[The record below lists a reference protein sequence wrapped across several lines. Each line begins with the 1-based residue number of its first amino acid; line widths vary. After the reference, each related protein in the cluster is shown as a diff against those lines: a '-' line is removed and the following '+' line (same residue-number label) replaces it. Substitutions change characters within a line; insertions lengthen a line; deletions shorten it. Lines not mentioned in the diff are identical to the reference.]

1 MSQYTLLTGATGLL
15 GRYLMRDLLQR
26 GVRLAVLA
34 RPSKRESARQR
45 IEGILQM
52 WESQLG
58 CDLPRP
64 VCLEGDICSERLGL
78 DEQAVRWV
86 RNHCPSMLH
95 SAASLSFHAEPNG
108 EPWRSNVGGT
118 RNMLDLCQAAGIR
131 QLHYVSTAYV
141 CGLRRGRIMESDL
154 DFGQPFRNDYEKSK
168 LEAETLVRQADF
180 LDCLTVYRPAVI
192 AGDSI
197 TGYTNTYHGLYMYL
211 KLMSVLVWNTEPGP
225 DGVRDTPVRLE
236 MTGDEPRNIVPVDW
250 VSEAM
255 CRLFTTPAAHGD
267 TYHLAPVNPITPRQ
281 IIEAGYKY
289 FNSRGVEFV
298 GPPVPERME
307 SEDGPI
313 SDIDRNAHENM
324 HMYKEYEDSDP
335 EFDTTNL
342 LKFTSDLP
350 CPDIDEVM
358 LHRFWRYGEEDRWGK
373 RKQPVVKLTLNIE
386 ALLTRVRGE
395 HDTSDT
401 TSNCNCGGTR
411 QIGIDIIGA
420 GGGQWTL
427 FLRDGNLSDFI
438 VGIASTSEAVV
449 KFTSYQFTKL
459 LDNVSLEEPSEDTKV
474 ALASSR
480 LSGQSLTETLLGL
493 LSSSPVSMT

>member
-78 DEQAVRWV
+78 DEAAVRWV

-281 IIEAGYKY
+281 IIEA
-289 FNSRGVEFV
+289 
-298 GPPVPERME
+298 
-307 SEDGPI
+307 
-313 SDIDRNAHENM
+313 
-324 HMYKEYEDSDP
+324 
-335 EFDTTNL
+335 
-342 LKFTSDLP
+342 
-350 CPDIDEVM
+350 
-358 LHRFWRYGEEDRWGK
+358 
-373 RKQPVVKLTLNIE
+373 
-386 ALLTRVRGE
+386 
-395 HDTSDT
+395 
-401 TSNCNCGGTR
+401 
-411 QIGIDIIGA
+411 
-420 GGGQWTL
+420 
-427 FLRDGNLSDFI
+427 
-438 VGIASTSEAVV
+438 
-449 KFTSYQFTKL
+449 
-459 LDNVSLEEPSEDTKV
+459 
-474 ALASSR
+474 
-480 LSGQSLTETLLGL
+480 
-493 LSSSPVSMT
+493 